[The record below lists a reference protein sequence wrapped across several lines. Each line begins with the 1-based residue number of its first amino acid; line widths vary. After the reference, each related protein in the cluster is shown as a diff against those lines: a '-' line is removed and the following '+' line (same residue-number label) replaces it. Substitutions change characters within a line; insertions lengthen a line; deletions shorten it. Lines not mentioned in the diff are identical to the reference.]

1 MFQLTKEEE
10 VKIKSTLKER
20 LDLAIQKRRN
30 LFNFE
35 FLDNFRE
42 NIYSEIED
50 VNSALYTPYN
60 NIFDAVDNFNN
71 NIDWIIDENLKKAD
85 LGVC

>member
-50 VNSALYTPYN
+50 VNSELYTPYN

-71 NIDWIIDENLKKAD
+71 NIDWIIEENLKKAD
-85 LGVC
+85 LEVC